1 MLVVYVCRL
10 LVRWPMT
17 LQQYSAHTLHI
28 LSASHDGYKLL
39 HARCDSGAAE
49 PLRHW
54 GVYLTRIWPGEAHEA
69 HWRASF
75 LTSIC
80 RSSQDLIHCNMQGA
94 LNGKIMHV
102 VCVLFSLKSSTQ
114 LCNHYRI
121 VEENSTKYVPQDG
134 FFGIQIYQIQFWPG
148 LCPGPRSGSPRPPCR
163 LERDTPIPIPH
174 APQRLRRFALN
185 ALGVTAVFF
194 ALNAHCTSPLSAPPM
209 WPTRGST
216 DTPVVCVQVVGPMA
230 DDPSSI
236 FGTYTAH
243 PDRCYVTTP
252 LDGLSRLSLD
262 TRHAA
267 GCDRPACQHYDADE
281 VRNAVTRAQLV
292 VVCLGLG
299 TLLLP
304 PRLLTCSLGFLPTR
318 RYASVGQSIS
328 HVFLEWSK

>member
-1 MLVVYVCRL
+1 
-10 LVRWPMT
+10 
-17 LQQYSAHTLHI
+17 
-28 LSASHDGYKLL
+28 
-39 HARCDSGAAE
+39 
-49 PLRHW
+49 
-54 GVYLTRIWPGEAHEA
+54 
-69 HWRASF
+69 
-75 LTSIC
+75 
-80 RSSQDLIHCNMQGA
+80 
-94 LNGKIMHV
+94 
-102 VCVLFSLKSSTQ
+102 
-114 LCNHYRI
+114 
-121 VEENSTKYVPQDG
+121 
-134 FFGIQIYQIQFWPG
+134 
-148 LCPGPRSGSPRPPCR
+148 
-163 LERDTPIPIPH
+163 
-174 APQRLRRFALN
+174 
-185 ALGVTAVFF
+185 
-194 ALNAHCTSPLSAPPM
+194 
-209 WPTRGST
+209 
-216 DTPVVCVQVVGPMA
+216 MA

-304 PRLLTCSLGFLPTR
+304 PRLLTCSLGFLPMR